1 MACSKTTSDTT
12 ITRNP
17 SKPKIT
23 DVRNPATSID
33 SPTTVPR
40 APQRRRRAA
49 LAGAERVR
57 T

>member
-1 MACSKTTSDTT
+1 MACSSTTNDTT

-17 SKPKIT
+17 ASPKIT
-23 DVRNPATSID
+23 DVRNPATKID
-33 SPTTVPR
+33 SPTTVPS
-40 APQRRRRAA
+40 APQRTRRAA